1 LENFCRGTGQLI
13 NPEKCSIF
21 FNDRCAEDIRDQ
33 IASILG
39 TNLISFE
46 SKYLGSPTT
55 DGRMKSERFQPIN
68 DRLSKRLSH
77 YTERELSI
85 GAKEILIRAVGQ
97 AIPVYIMSVFKL

>member
-1 LENFCRGTGQLI
+1 MKQILENFCRGTGQLI

-39 TNLISFE
+39 TNRISFE
-46 SKYLGSPTT
+46 SKYLGLPTP

-68 DRLSKRLSH
+68 ERLSKRLSH
-77 YTERELSI
+77 YTERELSM
-85 GAKEILIRAVGQ
+85 GAKEILIKAVG
-97 AIPVYIMSVFKL
+97 